1 VISNIS
7 ISVDNLKNTS
17 IAVNEHTNQLQS
29 TTEALNLTK
38 DEITDWLHKEN
49 NVQSM
54 VTALSDSLVE
64 LKSFEV
70 TQIQDLNQEF
80 LNRLNNTFKGLDE
93 IMKAQLKLIINKS
106 K

>member
-1 VISNIS
+1 
-7 ISVDNLKNTS
+7 
-17 IAVNEHTNQLQS
+17 
-29 TTEALNLTK
+29 
-38 DEITDWLHKEN
+38 
-49 NVQSM
+49 
-54 VTALSDSLVE
+54 LSESLVE